1 MAGIIKPKAL
11 TSGDT
16 VSVVAPSE
24 PITRGQKD
32 AVGRF
37 FEKFKYKVKFGEG
50 ILSSIGDY
58 AAGTATSRAADIN
71 AAFADKEVSGVFAA
85 VGGTVASQVLE
96 KLDFDMICKNP
107 KVLAGYS
114 DTTTLQMAILAK
126 CGLVT
131 FHSPNAS
138 YLPGRMLTGYTIG
151 NFWKVL
157 TTKTGKVTIEPQ
169 STWQQWREG
178 AAEGILFGGNLTCIC
193 KLLGTPWDPIAAL
206 PKIFGKDAKFIFFW
220 EEVEEQFSTVMRNLW
235 QIRNTGF
242 LNSVSAMMIG
252 KLNSVKEVDYQRFP
266 TKREL
271 VLDLVAPYSF
281 PVIAGVDF
289 GHEVPQM
296 TIPIGV
302 AAGIDSKKM
311 KLEILEPAVV

>member
-1 MAGIIKPKAL
+1 MIKPKAL

-24 PITRGQKD
+24 PITRGQRD

-37 FEKFKYKVKFGEG
+37 FEKFKYKVKFGEN
-50 ILSSIGDY
+50 ILAAKGDF
-58 AAGTATSRAADIN
+58 AAGTAKQRADDLN
-71 AAFADKEVSGVFAA
+71 KAFADTEVSGVFAA
-85 VGGTVASQVLE
+85 VGGTVASQILDQ
-96 KLDFDMICKNP
+96 LDFDMICKNP

-126 CGLVT
+126 CGMVS
-131 FHSPNAS
+131 FHSPNAVF
-138 YLPGRMLTGYTIG
+138 LPGRLLTGYTIS

-157 TTKTGKVTIEPQ
+157 TTKTGKITIEPQ
-169 STWQQWREG
+169 SPWQQWREG
-178 AAEGILFGGNLTCIC
+178 TAEGILFGGNLTCIC

-206 PKIFGKDAKFIFFW
+206 SKHFGKETRFIFFW

-242 LNSVSAMMIG
+242 LSSVAAMMIG

-271 VLDLVAPYSF
+271 VLDLVAPYNF

-302 AAGIDSKKM
+302 KAGIDSKKM